1 MDGLRDG
8 NQNPQNDL
16 SPTSVA
22 LQPCRGQQF
31 TQSPRLEGL
40 LEDLNGVS
48 GPGEASDSGSAFDSE
63 LSIPPSN
70 DMESSCAAAPND
82 WEDRL
87 ARQTLDCGE

>member
-1 MDGLRDG
+1 METRTHKMITVLH
-8 NQNPQNDL
+8 L
-16 SPTSVA
+16 SVA
-22 LQPCRGQQF
+22 LQPWRGQHF

-48 GPGEASDSGSAFDSE
+48 GPGEASDSDSAFDE

-70 DMESSCAAAPND
+70 DMESSCAAPND

-87 ARQTLDCGE
+87 ARQTLDIFRLW